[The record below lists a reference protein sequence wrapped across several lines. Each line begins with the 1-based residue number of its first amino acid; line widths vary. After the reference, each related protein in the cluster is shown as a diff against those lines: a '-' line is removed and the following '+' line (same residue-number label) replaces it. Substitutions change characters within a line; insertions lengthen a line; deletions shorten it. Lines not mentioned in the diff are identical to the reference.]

1 MQICI
6 LHEVFILHAHT
17 SYFLQF
23 KPNNVIFSTQQRI
36 WKRKL
41 DNACYNHFDNIQFP
55 FRGWSLRFPSN
66 PQSPDNQIFHSMYA
80 FSPGT
85 YGGSN
90 CLSYSFSPGTY
101 GGSNCLSYSLPIYL
115 KNFQFPY
122 PRRNSMIYL
131 IFFNYYPIVYVVFI
145 LKFPN

>member
-1 MQICI
+1 MQVCI
-6 LHEVFILHAHT
+6 IHEVYILTANA
-17 SYFLQF
+17 SYFLGF
-23 KPNNVIFSTQQRI
+23 KPKNVIFSTQQRI

-66 PQSPDNQIFHSMYA
+66 PQSPDNQIFHSV
-80 FSPGT
+80 
-85 YGGSN
+85 
-90 CLSYSFSPGTY
+90 TY

-122 PRRNSMIYL
+122 PRQNSMIYF
-131 IFFNYYPIVYVVFI
+131 IFFNCYPIVYVVLV

>member
-1 MQICI
+1 MHQLQICI
-6 LHEVFILHAHT
+6 LHEVYILPAHT

-41 DNACYNHFDNIQFP
+41 DIACYNHFDNIQFP

-66 PQSPDNQIFHSMYA
+66 PQSLDNQIFHSVYA

-85 YGGSN
+85 YRG
-90 CLSYSFSPGTY
+90 P
-101 GGSNCLSYSLPIYL
+101 NCLSYSLPIYL